1 MIKLKYRPEID
12 ALRAIAVMAVIIYHA
27 KIYFLG
33 NLILPGGFLGVDIF
47 FVISGYLISS
57 LIFRELVE
65 TKSFSFKNFYE
76 RRARRILPALFL
88 VILVSIP
95 FAWKYILPTSF
106 VDYAKSI
113 LYSIGFGSNFYFYL
127 SGQLYGA
134 ESGLL
139 KPLLHTWSL
148 AIEEQYYIVFPLL
161 FLIIYNYFKNKIII
175 IIFTI
180 AISSLI
186 FSEYLTEVNASL
198 NFYILLSRSWELL
211 IGTLIFL
218 LEFFKKKKT
227 INIYNNFFI
236 LGGLMLIMSSFFLF
250 ESADGHPNIK
260 SIYPIMGVSLVIYFS
275 SAEVFV
281 TRLLSNR
288 IIVGVG
294 LISYSLYLW
303 HYPIFAFS
311 RIAYFTKNIFDYSL
325 VALALFILS
334 ILTYFFIEKPFRS
347 KKKINIKYFLLIL
360 LSVSI
365 FLITISLSIIKNKGF
380 EYRFPSDGKFN
391 LDNLKYT
398 EQVRLKKYEL
408 GNPSFISEDKKKI
421 LIFGNSHGRDFFNM
435 FALNRELF
443 PKYEFSMMD
452 GQFRCLKFL
461 NKKKLCKKKIS
472 KKMLD
477 IFNQSDIFIISTRY
491 TQRDFKEFEKIIQ
504 ILSIYKKKIIITSN
518 SPIFYFKN
526 SRNLIDEFYYKNQRL
541 PNKEEKLIIEKNKF
555 KFKKNSNLDNQLLRE
570 ISKKNNVRFLD
581 KIDYICANIE
591 LKCSVLTDKN
601 EKIHHDEAHQ
611 TLAGS
616 KYFGR
621 IVAEQ
626 DWLKID

>member
-347 KKKINIKYFLLIL
+347 KKKINLKYFLLIL

-570 ISKKNNVRFLD
+570 ISKKNNIRFLD